1 MTQELPRGIRNNNP
15 GNIRHGDQWQGMA
28 KPAAQTDRDFVVF
41 TSATWGI
48 RAIARLLIAYKDKH
62 GLRTVRQIIS
72 RWAPPS
78 ENDTG
83 AYVQNVARLVGV
95 PSDAPVD
102 VYDYAVMRPIV
113 ESIIRHENGDPRKW
127 GRKPTNTINEWFDAA
142 TIDKGLELAG
152 VVRREAPALATPES
166 KAGAVAVGAGGA
178 AGAAGAIGLIAEVG
192 PTIAGHV
199 RAANDATEGL
209 PTWARVVIVAL
220 TLVAAGA
227 GAYVIWQKRK
237 AAKAVQ

>member
-1 MTQELPRGIRNNNP
+1 MTKLLPRGIRNNNP

-28 KPAAQTDRDFVVF
+28 KPSAQTDRDFVVF

-62 GLRTVRQIIS
+62 DLRTVSQIIG
-72 RWAPPS
+72 RWAPPN
-78 ENDTG
+78 ENNTQ
-83 AYVQNVARLVGV
+83 AYINQVAKLVGV
-95 PSDAPVD
+95 SANAPID
-102 VYDYAVMRPIV
+102 VYDFDVMRPIV
-113 ESIIRHENGDPRKW
+113 EAIIRHENGNPADF
-127 GRKPTNTINEWFDAA
+127 GRKPLKTINEWYDAA
-142 TIDKGLELAG
+142 TIEEGLRLAG
-152 VVRREAPALATPES
+152 VVRRDAPALATPEA

-178 AGAAGAIGLIAEVG
+178 ATAIGMLAEVG
-192 PTIAGHV
+192 PSIAGHV